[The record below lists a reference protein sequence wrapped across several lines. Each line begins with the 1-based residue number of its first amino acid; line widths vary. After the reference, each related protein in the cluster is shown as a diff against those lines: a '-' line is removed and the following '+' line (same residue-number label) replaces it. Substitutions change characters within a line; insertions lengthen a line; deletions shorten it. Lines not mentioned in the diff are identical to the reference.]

1 MFCPNCGTEV
11 KAEAVYCPHCG
22 KKLAVFDTTVSAGKV
37 CGQPKSRK
45 NSSAGE
51 NGGKHHIFG
60 NRRLYWIAAG
70 AAAAVLIGLAAHILY
85 RPTIHMDDYL
95 VLRSEGYDTIGTAT
109 VTVDKDAFLE
119 DYAKRLHANK
129 RVVSK
134 LDSDASTRAG
144 ILNLLKEAR
153 DSETDKS
160 GQKITD
166 LFTGILYGYQDI
178 TWDHVCNGDTI
189 TFSWSI
195 GEQAVDALEEIYHCR
210 ISLEDKD
217 FTVSGLKPVGKYD
230 AFQNYSLRYDGT
242 APYGEI
248 AGMVYSQTDDQ
259 GRETGYGADKSYDLS
274 NGDKITVTA
283 SSDDEKDAETY
294 GSIVS
299 PKTKVYTVEGLDA
312 YLDSGDEM
320 SEQEWN
326 DAIAEGQDK
335 VTDLMVNENGVSED
349 ILGVE
354 SAGYYFYHLS
364 DPQWIGNTHQIYN
377 GIYFLYKITITP
389 SDISPYFV
397 LYSCSNVIR
406 KADGSLRIGEKDI
419 IDSFWYLSDFYS
431 KYDVRS
437 NEFFESEDHVDK
449 NSDDTLNYAP
459 TGPNYESEWWDP
471 TGAKDVDETLASAVE
486 DQIAAQYGLVQ
497 NTDMESPYWYQDMLY
512 TGNYSGED
520 GVFAWELADL
530 DDDEQNELI
539 VFFRQSDVHGYT
551 DARNCYLEDTHGW
564 RFAFSVYEYRNGD
577 VLQTEEKDIC
587 RFNWP
592 TDESMLYMTF
602 QLDYPEYFG
611 LSVALKDTVYGKEIV
626 VMEYTDVL
634 GANHGQSD
642 GPIKIEGY
650 YYDGK
655 IHKTG
660 YFENAPYYVEADSC
674 NGEADTSGVSA
685 IGVQPE
691 DIDLDKLVFWSE
703 DMQGDCCFDSLEQM
717 IDCQPVFHL
726 YRTSNLDESGK
737 DRWDINLPEN
747 NQDIDISQYKEALH
761 TELCSGKAAK

>member
-11 KAEAVYCPHCG
+11 KAEAVYCPQCG

-37 CGQPKSRK
+37 CGQQKSGK
-45 NSSAGE
+45 DASTGE
-51 NGGKHHIFG
+51 NGWKHSVFG
-60 NRRLYWIAAG
+60 NQRLCRITAG
-70 AAAAVLIGLAAHILY
+70 VVAAVLIGLAAHILY

-119 DYAKRLHANK
+119 DYAKKLHANK

-134 LDSDASTRAG
+134 LDSDASTRDG

-335 VTDLMVNENGVSED
+335 VTDLMVNENDVSED
-349 ILGVE
+349 VLGVE

-406 KADGSLRIGEKDI
+406 KADGSLSIGEKDI

-471 TGAKDVDETLASAVE
+471 TGAKDVDETLSSAVG
-486 DQIAAQYGLVQ
+486 DQIAAQYGIVQ

-520 GVFAWELADL
+520 GIFAWELADL

-551 DARNCYLEDTHGW
+551 DARDCYLEDTHGW
-564 RFAFSVYEYRNGD
+564 RFAFAVYEYRNGD

-592 TDESMLYMTF
+592 VEESTLSTAF

-660 YFENAPYYVEADSC
+660 YFEPAPYYVEADSC

-691 DIDLDKLVFWSE
+691 DIDLDKVWNWSE
-703 DMQGDCCFDSLEQM
+703 DMQEDCSFDSLEQM
-717 IDCQPVFHL
+717 IDCQPIFHL
-726 YRTSNLDESGK
+726 YRTNNLDESGK
-737 DRWDINLPEN
+737 DRWDINLAN
-747 NQDIDISQYKEALH
+747 DNQDTDLSQYKEVLH
-761 TELCSGKAAK
+761 TELCSGKAVK

>member
-1 MFCPNCGTEV
+1 M
-11 KAEAVYCPHCG
+11 
-22 KKLAVFDTTVSAGKV
+22 
-37 CGQPKSRK
+37 
-45 NSSAGE
+45 
-51 NGGKHHIFG
+51 
-60 NRRLYWIAAG
+60 
-70 AAAAVLIGLAAHILY
+70 
-85 RPTIHMDDYL
+85 
-95 VLRSEGYDTIGTAT
+95 
-109 VTVDKDAFLE
+109 
-119 DYAKRLHANK
+119 
-129 RVVSK
+129 
-134 LDSDASTRAG
+134 
-144 ILNLLKEAR
+144 
-153 DSETDKS
+153 
-160 GQKITD
+160 
-166 LFTGILYGYQDI
+166 
-178 TWDHVCNGDTI
+178 
-189 TFSWSI
+189 
-195 GEQAVDALEEIYHCR
+195 
-210 ISLEDKD
+210 
-217 FTVSGLKPVGKYD
+217 
-230 AFQNYSLRYDGT
+230 
-242 APYGEI
+242 
-248 AGMVYSQTDDQ
+248 
-259 GRETGYGADKSYDLS
+259 
-274 NGDKITVTA
+274 
-283 SSDDEKDAETY
+283 
-294 GSIVS
+294 
-299 PKTKVYTVEGLDA
+299 EGLDA

-349 ILGVE
+349 VLGVE

-389 SDISPYFV
+389 SDISPFFV

-406 KADGSLRIGEKDI
+406 KADGSLSIGKKDI

-431 KYDVRS
+431 EYDMRS
-437 NEFFESEDHVDK
+437 NEFFEAEDHVDK

-471 TGAKDVDETLASAVE
+471 TGAKDVDETLSSAVE
-486 DQIAAQYGLVQ
+486 DQIAAQYGIVQ

-520 GVFAWELADL
+520 GIFAWELADL

-539 VFFRQSDVHGYT
+539 VFFRQSDVHDYT
-551 DARNCYLEDTHGW
+551 DESGCYLKDAHGW
-564 RFAFSVYEYRNGD
+564 RFAFAVYEYRNGD

-592 TDESMLYMTF
+592 TDESMLYRTF

-626 VMEYTDVL
+626 VMEYTTVL
-634 GANHGQSD
+634 GANYGQSG

-685 IGVQPE
+685 IGVQLE
-691 DIDLDKLVFWSE
+691 DIDLEKITFWSE
-703 DMQGDCCFDSLEQM
+703 DMQGDCSFDSLEKI
-717 IDCQPVFHL
+717 IDCQPIFHL
-726 YRTSNLDESGK
+726 YRT
-737 DRWDINLPEN
+737 N
-747 NQDIDISQYKEALH
+747 NIAEYARGREHFNVEEHNQGADLSPYKEVLH
-761 TELCSGKAAK
+761 TELCSGKAVK

>member
-1 MFCPNCGTEV
+1 MSSLW
-11 KAEAVYCPHCG
+11 

-45 NSSAGE
+45 NASAGE

-119 DYAKRLHANK
+119 DYAKKLHANK

-134 LDSDASTRAG
+134 LDSDASTRDG

-294 GSIVS
+294 GSIIS

-335 VTDLMVNENGVSED
+335 VTDLMVNENDVSED
-349 ILGVE
+349 VLGVE

-406 KADGSLRIGEKDI
+406 KADGSLSIGEKDI

-471 TGAKDVDETLASAVE
+471 TGAKDVDETLSSAVG
-486 DQIAAQYGLVQ
+486 DQIAAQYGIVQ

-520 GVFAWELADL
+520 GIFAWELADL

-551 DARNCYLEDTHGW
+551 DARDCYLEDTHGW
-564 RFAFSVYEYRNGD
+564 RFAFAVYEYRNGD

-592 TDESMLYMTF
+592 VEESTLSTAF

-626 VMEYTDVL
+626 VMEYSTAL
-634 GANHGQSD
+634 GSNYGQGG
-642 GPIKIEGY
+642 GPFRIEGY

-674 NGEADTSGVSA
+674 NGAADTSGVSA

-691 DIDLDKLVFWSE
+691 DIDLDKVWNWSE
-703 DMQGDCCFDSLEQM
+703 DMQEDCSFDSLEQM
-717 IDCQPVFHL
+717 IDCQPIFHL

-737 DRWDINLPEN
+737 DRWDINLAN
-747 NQDIDISQYKEALH
+747 DNQDTDLSQYKEVLH

>member
-1 MFCPNCGTEV
+1 MRT
-11 KAEAVYCPHCG
+11 A
-22 KKLAVFDTTVSAGKV
+22 
-37 CGQPKSRK
+37 K
-45 NSSAGE
+45 NTSAGE
-51 NGGKHHIFG
+51 NGGKHHGFG
-60 NRRLYWIAAG
+60 NRHLHWAAAG

-119 DYAKRLHANK
+119 DYAKKLHANK

-335 VTDLMVNENGVSED
+335 VTDLIVNENGVSED
-349 ILGVE
+349 VLGVE

-389 SDISPYFV
+389 SDIDPYFV

-406 KADGSLRIGEKDI
+406 KADGSLSIGEKDI

-471 TGAKDVDETLASAVE
+471 TGAKDVDETLSSAVG
-486 DQIAAQYGLVQ
+486 DQIAAQYGIVQ

-520 GVFAWELADL
+520 GIFAWELADL

-551 DARNCYLEDTHGW
+551 DARDCYLEDTHGW
-564 RFAFSVYEYRNGD
+564 RFAFAVYEYRNGD
-577 VLQTEEKDIC
+577 VLQTEERDIC

-592 TDESMLYMTF
+592 TDESMLYRTF
-602 QLDYPEYFG
+602 QLNYPEYFG

-626 VMEYTDVL
+626 VMEYSTAL
-634 GANHGQSD
+634 GSNYGQSA

-685 IGVQPE
+685 IGVQLE
-691 DIDLDKLVFWSE
+691 DIDLEKITFWSE
-703 DMQGDCCFDSLEQM
+703 DMQGDCSFDSLEKI
-717 IDCQPVFHL
+717 IDCQPIFHL
-726 YRTSNLDESGK
+726 YRT
-737 DRWDINLPEN
+737 N
-747 NQDIDISQYKEALH
+747 NIAEYARGRERFNVEEDNQGADLSPYKEVLH
-761 TELCSGKAAK
+761 TELCSGKAVK

>member
-1 MFCPNCGTEV
+1 M

-22 KKLAVFDTTVSAGKV
+22 KKLAVFDTEVSAGKM

-45 NSSAGE
+45 NTSAGE
-51 NGGKHHIFG
+51 SGGKHHGFG
-60 NRRLYWIAAG
+60 NRHLHWAAAG
-70 AAAAVLIGLAAHILY
+70 AAAAVLIGLVAHILY

-109 VTVDKDAFLE
+109 VTVDKDAFLK
-119 DYAKRLHANK
+119 DYAKKLHAN
-129 RVVSK
+129 RRAVSK

-294 GSIVS
+294 GSIIS

-335 VTDLMVNENGVSED
+335 VTDLMVNENDVSED
-349 ILGVE
+349 VLGVE

-389 SDISPYFV
+389 SDIDPYFV

-406 KADGSLRIGEKDI
+406 KADGSLSIGEKDI

-471 TGAKDVDETLASAVE
+471 TGAKDVDETLSSAVG
-486 DQIAAQYGLVQ
+486 DQIAAQYGIVQ

-520 GVFAWELADL
+520 GIFAWELADL

-551 DARNCYLEDTHGW
+551 DARDCYLEDTHGW
-564 RFAFSVYEYRNGD
+564 RFAFAVYEYRNGD

-592 TDESMLYMTF
+592 VEESTLSTAF

-626 VMEYTDVL
+626 VMEYSTAL
-634 GANHGQSD
+634 GSNYGQGG
-642 GPIKIEGY
+642 GPFRIEGY

-674 NGEADTSGVSA
+674 NGAADTSGVSA
-685 IGVQPE
+685 IGVQLE
-691 DIDLDKLVFWSE
+691 DIDLEKITFWSE
-703 DMQGDCCFDSLEQM
+703 DMQGDCSFDSLEKI
-717 IDCQPVFHL
+717 IDCQPIFHL
-726 YRTSNLDESGK
+726 YRT
-737 DRWDINLPEN
+737 N
-747 NQDIDISQYKEALH
+747 NIAEYARGRERFNVEEDNQGADLSPYKEVLH
-761 TELCSGKAAK
+761 TELCSGKAVK

>member
-22 KKLAVFDTTVSAGKV
+22 KKLAVFDTTVSAGKM
-37 CGQPKSRK
+37 CGQQKSGK
-45 NSSAGE
+45 DASTGE
-51 NGGKHHIFG
+51 NGWKHSVFG

-160 GQKITD
+160 GQKTTD

-335 VTDLMVNENGVSED
+335 VTDLMVNENGVNED
-349 ILGVE
+349 VLGVE

-364 DPQWIGNTHQIYN
+364 DPQWIGNTNQIYN
-377 GIYFLYKITITP
+377 GIYFLYTITITP
-389 SDISPYFV
+389 SDIAPFFV
-397 LYSCSNVIR
+397 FYSCGNVIR
-406 KADGSLRIGEKDI
+406 KADGSLSIGKKDI

-431 KYDVRS
+431 KYDMRS
-437 NEFFESEDHVDK
+437 NEFFEAEDHVDK

-459 TGPNYESEWWDP
+459 TGPNYESEW
-471 TGAKDVDETLASAVE
+471 
-486 DQIAAQYGLVQ
+486 
-497 NTDMESPYWYQDMLY
+497 
-512 TGNYSGED
+512 
-520 GVFAWELADL
+520 
-530 DDDEQNELI
+530 
-539 VFFRQSDVHGYT
+539 
-551 DARNCYLEDTHGW
+551 
-564 RFAFSVYEYRNGD
+564 
-577 VLQTEEKDIC
+577 
-587 RFNWP
+587 
-592 TDESMLYMTF
+592 
-602 QLDYPEYFG
+602 
-611 LSVALKDTVYGKEIV
+611 
-626 VMEYTDVL
+626 
-634 GANHGQSD
+634 
-642 GPIKIEGY
+642 
-650 YYDGK
+650 
-655 IHKTG
+655 
-660 YFENAPYYVEADSC
+660 
-674 NGEADTSGVSA
+674 
-685 IGVQPE
+685 
-691 DIDLDKLVFWSE
+691 
-703 DMQGDCCFDSLEQM
+703 
-717 IDCQPVFHL
+717 
-726 YRTSNLDESGK
+726 
-737 DRWDINLPEN
+737 
-747 NQDIDISQYKEALH
+747 
-761 TELCSGKAAK
+761 

>member
-11 KAEAVYCPHCG
+11 KAEAVYCPQCG
-22 KKLAVFDTTVSAGKV
+22 KKLAVFDTTVSAGKA
-37 CGQPKSRK
+37 CGQPKPRK
-45 NSSAGE
+45 NASAGE

-95 VLRSEGYDTIGTAT
+95 VLRGEGYDTIGTAT

-119 DYAKRLHANK
+119 DYAKKLHANK

-312 YLDSGDEM
+312 YLDSGDEL

-349 ILGVE
+349 VLGVE

-364 DPQWIGNTHQIYN
+364 DPQWIGNTNQIYN

-389 SDISPYFV
+389 SDIGPFFV
-397 LYSCSNVIR
+397 LYSCGNVIR
-406 KADGSLRIGEKDI
+406 KADGSLSIGKKDI

-431 KYDVRS
+431 EYDMRS
-437 NEFFESEDHVDK
+437 NEFFEAEDHVDK

-471 TGAKDVDETLASAVE
+471 TGAKDVDETLSSAVE

-520 GVFAWELADL
+520 GIFAWELADL

-539 VFFRQSDVHGYT
+539 VFFRQSDVHDYT
-551 DARNCYLEDTHGW
+551 DESGCYLKDAHGW
-564 RFAFSVYEYRNGD
+564 RFAFAVYEYRNGD

-592 TDESMLYMTF
+592 TDESMLYRTF

-626 VMEYTDVL
+626 VMEYTTVL
-634 GANHGQSD
+634 GANYGQSA

-685 IGVQPE
+685 IGVQLE
-691 DIDLDKLVFWSE
+691 DIDLEKISFWSE
-703 DMQGDCCFDSLEQM
+703 DMQGDCSFDSLEKI
-717 IDCQPVFHL
+717 IDCQPIFHL

-737 DRWDINLPEN
+737 GRWDINLPEN